1 MEDGSGV
8 RTRTWTVRRPP
19 LSPPAGVAPF
29 AGAGFP
35 CSLPLPGG
43 FAVGPANLLPGGR
56 APGTPTFARRA
67 VGARWA
73 RGVGARWR
81 ATGAREARGGGGC
94 WGRVIAGL
102 RRPFLSVHRLHF
114 TDSHETD
121 TDFRVT
127 NGLYV
132 TLRSFAYGTFRRS
145 VAYGGGGLGPRGLM
159 VRPGPARRLRGGLGW
174 SPGRRPMWGRRTA
187 RRPAGFPAAAPPP
200 AWPAA
205 RSRCHI
211 SGTARTTGNRPGT
224 RSS

>member
-1 MEDGSGV
+1 MASPRSRLV
-8 RTRTWTVRRPP
+8 TWSYTHLSFHGRRFWRPHPDLDRAATPALPP
-19 LSPPAGVAPF
+19 GGGRPLCGGWFPLLAAPPGRLRGRPRKPF
-29 AGAGFP
+29 AR
-35 CSLPLPGG
+35 
-43 FAVGPANLLPGGR
+43 GPSPRNPHVRQARGGR
-56 APGTPTFARRA
+56 AL
-67 VGARWA
+67 GARCGRALA
-73 RGVGARWR
+73 RDGRALGA
-81 ATGAREARGGGGC
+81 GGGGC

-132 TLRSFAYGTFRRS
+132 TLRTFAYGTFRRS
-145 VAYGGGGLGPRGLM
+145 VAYGG
-159 VRPGPARRLRGGLGW
+159 GGLGW